1 MQVSAQVRRREG
13 SYIQLHSYPCKIIFL
28 LSFSE
33 FTFGSSKMDRSP
45 TDTYMGKTSYLLK
58 RDMHFIPFPEI

>member
-13 SYIQLHSYPCKIIFL
+13 DYIQLHSYPCKIIFL

-45 TDTYMGKTSYLLK
+45 TDT
-58 RDMHFIPFPEI
+58 